1 MDFPSQAAPS
11 VFARRVEDLVAFWCS
26 GESDRSCSSDNGI
39 QRGVQQRIAE
49 HYGSIEVLEGY
60 IRAYAHWNLFDTL
73 WDKNNQPQRAEL
85 FEIMDELLA
94 FPYRMGM
101 DPTSPETIAWARFF
115 VPYRTGGTYA
125 RRERL
130 NWKGVAK
137 LWKAGVPLEY
147 ARALDTPT
155 WDKQMPVRR
164 VIAMHRDGI
173 PTEYARELLY
183 GVKA

>member
-1 MDFPSQAAPS
+1 MDFAPATTTS
-11 VFARRVEDLVAFWCS
+11 VFTRRIGDLVAFWCS
-26 GESDRSCSSDNGI
+26 GESGRSCSTGNDI
-39 QRGVQQRIAE
+39 QREVQQRIVE

-60 IRAYAHWNLFDTL
+60 IRAYTYWNMYDAL
-73 WDKNNQPQRAEL
+73 WDRNNRPQRVEL
-85 FEIMDELLA
+85 LEIMDELLA
-94 FPYRMGM
+94 FPYRVGM
-101 DPTSPETIAWARFF
+101 DPADPETVRWAKFF
-115 VPYRTGGTYA
+115 VPYRAGGTYA

-164 VIAMHRDGI
+164 VIRLYRDGI
-173 PTEYARELLY
+173 AAEYAYELLY
-183 GVKA
+183 GAKA

>member
-1 MDFPSQAAPS
+1 MDFAPAAYTPM
-11 VFARRVEDLVAFWCS
+11 FARRVEDLVAFWCS
-26 GESDRSCSSDNGI
+26 GGSDRSCPTGNGI
-39 QRGVQQRIAE
+39 QGEVQQRIAE

-60 IRAYAHWNLFDTL
+60 VRAYTHWNMYDAL
-73 WDKNNQPQRAEL
+73 WDRNNRPQRVEL
-85 FEIMDELLA
+85 LEIMDELLA
-94 FPYRMGM
+94 FPYRVGM

-164 VIAMHRDGI
+164 VIAMHREGI
-173 PTEYARELLY
+173 STEYARELLY
-183 GVKA
+183 GAKA